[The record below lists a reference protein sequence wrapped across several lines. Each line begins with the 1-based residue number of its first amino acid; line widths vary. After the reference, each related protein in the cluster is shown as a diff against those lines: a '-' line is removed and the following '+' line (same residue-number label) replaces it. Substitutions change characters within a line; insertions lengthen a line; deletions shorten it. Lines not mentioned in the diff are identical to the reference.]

1 MGGIEI
7 KSFTLVLNL
16 SSSETELQV
25 IFFYKKKIIKDNFE
39 APDLTSI
46 ITIKKEQIEWTVS
59 STVSSYPYVCSQM
72 WNWEHFYSFSEAKR
86 VIWQQ
91 NSSAVTNT
99 LVYMLSARR
108 VQY

>member
-25 IFFYKKKIIKDNFE
+25 FFFLRKKIIKDNFE

-46 ITIKKEQIEWTVS
+46 ITKKNEQIE
-59 STVSSYPYVCSQM
+59 
-72 WNWEHFYSFSEAKR
+72 
-86 VIWQQ
+86 
-91 NSSAVTNT
+91 
-99 LVYMLSARR
+99 
-108 VQY
+108 

>member
-25 IFFYKKKIIKDNFE
+25 IFFTKKIIKDNFE

-46 ITIKKEQIEWTVS
+46 ITKRRTNRMNCIQHSELLSIMSVHKCEIVNIFTH
-59 STVSSYPYVCSQM
+59 SQRP
-72 WNWEHFYSFSEAKR
+72 N
-86 VIWQQ
+86 V
-91 NSSAVTNT
+91 
-99 LVYMLSARR
+99 
-108 VQY
+108 